1 MKTNEILKRNVLEA
15 IQWEPLLHAAE
26 IGVIV
31 NDGIVTLTGTV
42 DSYAKKLEAENAAKK
57 VAGVKA
63 IVEEIKIDYGHYAFT
78 TDEEIAKEVI
88 DAFESSYTIPEDKL
102 KIKVEKGWVTIFGDV
117 NWYYQKEAARNAI
130 LNLKGVRGATN
141 NIEIIP
147 DAKDEIE
154 KKDIEKAL
162 RRNWAINYDDID
174 IVVEGNKVTLLGVV
188 DSYYEKD
195 EAERIA
201 YNAPGVWSVNNE
213 LVVDFDDY
221 DG

>member
-1 MKTNEILKRNVLEA
+1 MKTNEILQRNVLEA
-15 IQWEPLLHAAE
+15 IQWEPLLHATE

-63 IVEEIKIDYGHYAFT
+63 IVEEIKIDYGHYDFT

-130 LNLKGVRGATN
+130 LNLKGVRGVTN

-154 KKDIEKAL
+154 KKAIEKAL

-174 IVVEGNKVTLLGVV
+174 IVIEGNKVTLQGVV